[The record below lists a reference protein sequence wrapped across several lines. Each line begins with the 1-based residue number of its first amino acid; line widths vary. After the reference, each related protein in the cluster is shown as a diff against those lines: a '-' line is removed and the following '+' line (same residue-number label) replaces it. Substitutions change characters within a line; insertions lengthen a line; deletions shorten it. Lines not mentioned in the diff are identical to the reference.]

1 MSKARTPTPVKKN
14 PRDPEGRKELQL
26 KSFWKKD
33 RVPGESLKAYA
44 KRYAADAAS
53 TNTTQAALS
62 AQRWR
67 FNKRANTSNPPLE
80 IGNTR
85 KKKSSQGGGKK

>member
-26 KSFWKKD
+26 KSFWKKNCLPD
-33 RVPGESLKAYA
+33 ESLKAYA
-44 KRYAADAAS
+44 RRAVNFDDGDDRFEGKAA
-53 TNTTQAALS
+53 
-62 AQRWR
+62 AQRWL
-67 FNKRANTSNPPLE
+67 FNKRANASNPPLE